1 MFRIFRT
8 FRKSHLFGAHAATS
22 PSKSTLNISIGL
34 GIDRPSKSSPDMIW
48 WHWCTSQSART
59 WPTIFRNQAMIS
71 VMIRIDCGSLW
82 RMIFAHKQTIIRNRA
97 GITMPAIFP
106 LFSHL
111 RLSVRSSAFMRCSHT
126 SPAIFSSQFYHKTTE
141 IHPWMICEA
150 AEHRKNV
157 IWVIDQNRRRLT

>member
-8 FRKSHLFGAHAATS
+8 FRKSYLFGAHAATS

-34 GIDRPSKSSPDMIW
+34 GNDRPSKSSPDMT
-48 WHWCTSQSART
+48 WCTSQSART

-97 GITMPAIFP
+97 GIAIPVIFP
-106 LFSHL
+106 LLSHI
-111 RLSVRSSAFMRCSHT
+111 RPSVRASAFMWCPHT
-126 SPAIFSSQFYHKTTE
+126 SPSIVSSQFYHKTTE
-141 IHPWMICEA
+141 IPPLEWSV
-150 AEHRKNV
+150 K
-157 IWVIDQNRRRLT
+157 RLNTAKRWSGW

>member
-8 FRKSHLFGAHAATS
+8 FRKSYLFRAHAATS

-34 GIDRPSKSSPDMIW
+34 GIDRLSKSSPDMI
-48 WHWCTSQSART
+48 WCTSQSART
-59 WPTIFRNQAMIS
+59 WPTIFRNLAMIS

-97 GITMPAIFP
+97 GITIPAFFP
-106 LFSHL
+106 LLSHL
-111 RLSVRSSAFMRCSHT
+111 RLSVHSSAFMRCSHT
-126 SPAIFSSQFYHKTTE
+126 SPGIFSSQFYHKTTE
-141 IHPWMICEA
+141 IYTRMICEA
-150 AEHRKNV
+150 VEHRQNV